1 MAIMDLKWVGWIPP
15 VAIPNPDQ
23 PTLAIFWHIIT
34 SVPKWKVQ
42 NHLKFL
48 FKDVFKNYVLNHFL
62 NWKERESC
70 SSTDATS
77 VHIDHSIFAM
87 GFIHIPEIY
96 CNPLPPQMVCTNI
109 RIEWKT
115 LGCTH
120 FPEICFHLPSIWHK
134 YQDKKKIPEIWFH
147 PPNVW
152 HKYQDRIENVAFYA
166 HHRNMFTPPRMFCTN
181 IRIEWMFGFSCV
193 FVSPPTHTH
202 KFWQKYRDKMK
213 NLGLYT
219 FSRNTFPPPNIW
231 HKYQD
236 RIENVGLYTQ
246 SRNIFPPPKCLAQI
260 SW

>member
-1 MAIMDLKWVGWIPP
+1 MGWPLWTWNRWDGSHLLP
-15 VAIPNPDQ
+15 SQTPTNQ
-23 PTLAIFWHIIT
+23 PSRFFWHIIT

-120 FPEICFHLPSIWHK
+120 FPEICFHLPSIWHE

-152 HKYQDRIENVAFYA
+152 HKYHNRIENFAFYA
-166 HHRNMFTPPRMFCTN
+166 HHINMFTPPRMFCTK

-193 FVSPPTHTH
+193 FVSPPPHTHTNFGTNIRIEW
-202 KFWQKYRDKMK
+202 KSQKYGSTPQM
-213 NLGLYT
+213 
-219 FSRNTFPPPNIW
+219 
-231 HKYQD
+231 
-236 RIENVGLYTQ
+236 
-246 SRNIFPPPKCLAQI
+246 
-260 SW
+260 

>member
-1 MAIMDLKWVGWIPP
+1 MGGMD
-15 VAIPNPDQ
+15 
-23 PTLAIFWHIIT
+23 PTCRHPKPRPTICWHIIT

-42 NHLKFL
+42 NHLEFL

-87 GFIHIPEIY
+87 GFIHIAEIY
-96 CNPLPPQMVCTNI
+96 CKPLLPQMVCTNI

-120 FPEICFHLPSIWHK
+120 FPEICFHLPNIWHK

-152 HKYQDRIENVAFYA
+152 HEYQDRIENVAFYA

-181 IRIEWMFGFSCV
+181 IRIELS
-193 FVSPPTHTH
+193 
-202 KFWQKYRDKMK
+202 
-213 NLGLYT
+213 
-219 FSRNTFPPPNIW
+219 I
-231 HKYQD
+231 
-236 RIENVGLYTQ
+236 
-246 SRNIFPPPKCLAQI
+246 
-260 SW
+260 

>member
-1 MAIMDLKWVGWIPP
+1 
-15 VAIPNPDQ
+15 
-23 PTLAIFWHIIT
+23 
-34 SVPKWKVQ
+34 
-42 NHLKFL
+42 
-48 FKDVFKNYVLNHFL
+48 
-62 NWKERESC
+62 
-70 SSTDATS
+70 
-77 VHIDHSIFAM
+77 
-87 GFIHIPEIY
+87 
-96 CNPLPPQMVCTNI
+96 MVCTNI

-115 LGCTH
+115 LGCIH
-120 FPEICFHLPSIWHK
+120 FPEICFHLPSIWHE

-147 PPNVW
+147 PSNVW
-152 HKYQDRIENVAFYA
+152 HEYQDRIENVAFYA

>member
-1 MAIMDLKWVGWIPP
+1 MNTTSTEQSWAVLQYTSQYSFGWDFGGMAIMDLKWVGWIPP

-70 SSTDATS
+70 SSADATS

-120 FPEICFHLPSIWHK
+120 FPEICFHLPSIWHE

-166 HHRNMFTPPRMFCTN
+166 NHRNMLTPPRMFCTN
-181 IRIEWMFGFSCV
+181 IRIELSISKMYVQFNILDSILI
-193 FVSPPTHTH
+193 FV
-202 KFWQKYRDKMK
+202 
-213 NLGLYT
+213 
-219 FSRNTFPPPNIW
+219 PNIW
-231 HKYQD
+231 GSFQVWLLSLGQKH
-236 RIENVGLYTQ
+236 N
-246 SRNIFPPPKCLAQI
+246 C
-260 SW
+260 